1 MSNFTTNLRNRRGER
16 KGKNQIAKSFE
27 ETKENGREGS
37 CWKSSH

>member
-16 KGKNQIAKSFE
+16 KSENQIAKSPE

-37 CWKSSH
+37 CWKLSN